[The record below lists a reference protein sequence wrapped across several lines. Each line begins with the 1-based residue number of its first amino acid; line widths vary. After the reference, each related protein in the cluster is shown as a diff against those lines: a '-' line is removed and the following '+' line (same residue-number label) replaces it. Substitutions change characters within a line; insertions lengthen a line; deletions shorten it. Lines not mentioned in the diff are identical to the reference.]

1 MCCLVFHP
9 VDCIPM
15 VIRWHDV
22 SSRRMHWKKSFLSW
36 ENHWERCNW
45 EVPPLFTLIEHL
57 GQVERA
63 EMYRAFNM
71 GVGMVLVLSRKG
83 ALEARC
89 VFPELITVGYIREG
103 KGVLLEM

>member
-1 MCCLVFHP
+1 MHA
-9 VDCIPM
+9 
-15 VIRWHDV
+15 HDHSIQLGGLKCRTGV
-22 SSRRMHWKKSFLSW
+22 RD
-36 ENHWERCNW
+36 
-45 EVPPLFTLIEHL
+45 PPIEHL

-63 EMYRAFNM
+63 EMYCAFNM

-103 KGVLLEM
+103 NGVVLEM